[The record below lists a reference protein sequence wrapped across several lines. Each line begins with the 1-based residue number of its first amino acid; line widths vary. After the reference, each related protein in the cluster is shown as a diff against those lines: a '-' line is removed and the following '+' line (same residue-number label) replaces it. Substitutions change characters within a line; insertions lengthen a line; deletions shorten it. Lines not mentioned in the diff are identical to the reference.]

1 MQGVKWIK
9 MIAFKI
15 LEKPQNYPLLCQT
28 NYF

>member
-1 MQGVKWIK
+1 

-15 LEKPQNYPLLCQT
+15 LEKPRNYPLLCQT

>member
-1 MQGVKWIK
+1 